1 MLNACCILLEV
12 RFIVSSQP
20 NGMERVAL
28 LKFIRAADADAP
40 QVFVPT
46 SGAVPLAKGIMLPKT
61 VNGQREE
68 GVQLSLS

>member
-1 MLNACCILLEV
+1 
-12 RFIVSSQP
+12 
-20 NGMERVAL
+20 MERVAL
-28 LKFIRAADADAP
+28 LKFIRATDADAP